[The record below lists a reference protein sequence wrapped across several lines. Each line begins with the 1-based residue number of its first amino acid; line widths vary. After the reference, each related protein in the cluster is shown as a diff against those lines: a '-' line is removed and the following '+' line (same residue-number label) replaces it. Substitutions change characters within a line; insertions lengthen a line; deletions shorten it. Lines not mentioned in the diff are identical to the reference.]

1 MKEVTNMREI
11 STDLLVIGAGG
22 GLVAALRAK
31 ECGVQDIIV
40 LEKQNRIG
48 GVCIMACGVSAVGT
62 ARQKARGAQQK
73 HDEGVLFTEIMEKS
87 GWAADPYVVRAFVA
101 NSGKFMEWVESKG
114 IHPDIVEERDR
125 CFLLKTPHKMKNGK
139 ETSDLGNAIIDEVC
153 GEALEQGIRI
163 MLETPAVALL
173 QDENGVVTGAIAQE
187 KNGQEVKI
195 HAKAVIISAGGFC
208 DNAEMKKA
216 LCGRFF
222 DPEKPWEFV
231 PMHSTTYMGD
241 GIKMALAAGSRP
253 DPHVDIVVGGPTHH
267 GPMSISEAALNPL
280 VIVVNKLG
288 RRYMAEVL
296 GNDGYFAAANQPDA
310 ESYAI
315 FDDAAIEPLVEELR
329 LNKRYVPNE
338 KEILKE
344 GDIIN
349 VDVSTIYNG
358 YFSDAS
364 RMFCIGEVSADKKRL
379 VQVAKESI
387 QVGLM
392 EVKPW
397 KPLGDMGHAIHM
409 YAMSQGYSVVEQI
422 GGHGVGLKFHEDPF
436 VSYVSPKGTG
446 EIMVPGMV
454 FTIEPMI
461 NMGSPEFFV
470 DDSNGW
476 TVYTEDGMPSAQWEV
491 TVAVMENGYE
501 ILTH

>member
-1 MKEVTNMREI
+1 MKVGNVLVKSVEQIEGIRESGKINTAVLDYVEAHIQAGI
-11 STDLLVIGAGG
+11 ST
-22 GLVAALRAK
+22 
-31 ECGVQDIIV
+31 E
-40 LEKQNRIG
+40 
-48 GVCIMACGVSAVGT
+48 
-62 ARQKARGAQQK
+62 
-73 HDEGVLFTEIMEKS
+73 EIDRWVYEET
-87 GWAADPYVVRAFVA
+87 VR
-101 NSGKFMEWVESKG
+101 M
-114 IHPDIVEERDR
+114 
-125 CFLLKTPHKMKNGK
+125 
-139 ETSDLGNAIIDEVC
+139 
-153 GEALEQGIRI
+153 
-163 MLETPAVALL
+163 
-173 QDENGVVTGAIAQE
+173 GAIPAPLNYE
-187 KNGQEVKI
+187 GFPKSVCTSRNN
-195 HAKAVIISAGGFC
+195 VIC
-208 DNAEMKKA
+208 
-216 LCGRFF
+216 
-222 DPEKPWEFV
+222 
-231 PMHSTTYMGD
+231 H
-241 GIKMALAAGSRP
+241 GI
-253 DPHVDIVVGGPTHH
+253 
-267 GPMSISEAALNPL
+267 
-280 VIVVNKLG
+280 
-288 RRYMAEVL
+288 
-296 GNDGYFAAANQPDA
+296 
-310 ESYAI
+310 
-315 FDDAAIEPLVEELR
+315 
-329 LNKRYVPNE
+329 PNE

-409 YAMSQGYSVVEQI
+409 NAMSQGYSVVEQI

-501 ILTH
+501 VLTH

>member
-1 MKEVTNMREI
+1 MKVGNVLVKSVEQIEGIRESGKINTAVLDYVEAHIQAGI
-11 STDLLVIGAGG
+11 ST
-22 GLVAALRAK
+22 
-31 ECGVQDIIV
+31 E
-40 LEKQNRIG
+40 
-48 GVCIMACGVSAVGT
+48 
-62 ARQKARGAQQK
+62 
-73 HDEGVLFTEIMEKS
+73 EIDRWVYEET
-87 GWAADPYVVRAFVA
+87 VR
-101 NSGKFMEWVESKG
+101 M
-114 IHPDIVEERDR
+114 
-125 CFLLKTPHKMKNGK
+125 
-139 ETSDLGNAIIDEVC
+139 
-153 GEALEQGIRI
+153 
-163 MLETPAVALL
+163 
-173 QDENGVVTGAIAQE
+173 GAIPAPLNYE
-187 KNGQEVKI
+187 GFPKSVCTSRNN
-195 HAKAVIISAGGFC
+195 VIC
-208 DNAEMKKA
+208 
-216 LCGRFF
+216 
-222 DPEKPWEFV
+222 
-231 PMHSTTYMGD
+231 H
-241 GIKMALAAGSRP
+241 GI
-253 DPHVDIVVGGPTHH
+253 
-267 GPMSISEAALNPL
+267 
-280 VIVVNKLG
+280 
-288 RRYMAEVL
+288 
-296 GNDGYFAAANQPDA
+296 
-310 ESYAI
+310 
-315 FDDAAIEPLVEELR
+315 
-329 LNKRYVPNE
+329 PNE

-397 KPLGDMGHAIHM
+397 KPLGDMGHAILM

-501 ILTH
+501 VLTH

>member
-62 ARQKARGAQQK
+62 ARQKVRGAQQK

-114 IHPDIVEERDR
+114 IHPNIVEERDR
-125 CFLLKTPHKMKNGK
+125 CFLLKTPHKMRNGK

-338 KEILKE
+338 KEIPRMVTLREDLDKVLSAGGTEFHGTFKTKAICRAETVEELAAFIGCDAARLQKTIDDYNRYVESGVDEEMFKDPQWLKLPIKTAPFYAVRMMRFNQCTHGGISINE
-344 GDIIN
+344 KTEVIKNDWREPIPGLYATGDSASGWCSELGWLGMTSLTWALN
-349 VDVSTIYNG
+349 SG
-358 YFSDAS
+358 YMA
-364 RMFCIGEVSADKKRL
+364 GENAADYIAAL
-379 VQVAKESI
+379 
-387 QVGLM
+387 
-392 EVKPW
+392 
-397 KPLGDMGHAIHM
+397 
-409 YAMSQGYSVVEQI
+409 
-422 GGHGVGLKFHEDPF
+422 
-436 VSYVSPKGTG
+436 
-446 EIMVPGMV
+446 
-454 FTIEPMI
+454 
-461 NMGSPEFFV
+461 
-470 DDSNGW
+470 
-476 TVYTEDGMPSAQWEV
+476 
-491 TVAVMENGYE
+491 
-501 ILTH
+501 

>member
-1 MKEVTNMREI
+1 MRKRKKVMKVGNVLVKSVEQIEGIRESGKINTAVLDYVEAHIQAGI
-11 STDLLVIGAGG
+11 ST
-22 GLVAALRAK
+22 
-31 ECGVQDIIV
+31 E
-40 LEKQNRIG
+40 
-48 GVCIMACGVSAVGT
+48 
-62 ARQKARGAQQK
+62 
-73 HDEGVLFTEIMEKS
+73 EIDRWVYEET
-87 GWAADPYVVRAFVA
+87 VR
-101 NSGKFMEWVESKG
+101 M
-114 IHPDIVEERDR
+114 
-125 CFLLKTPHKMKNGK
+125 
-139 ETSDLGNAIIDEVC
+139 
-153 GEALEQGIRI
+153 
-163 MLETPAVALL
+163 
-173 QDENGVVTGAIAQE
+173 GAIPAPLNYE
-187 KNGQEVKI
+187 GFPKSVCTSRNN
-195 HAKAVIISAGGFC
+195 VIC
-208 DNAEMKKA
+208 
-216 LCGRFF
+216 
-222 DPEKPWEFV
+222 
-231 PMHSTTYMGD
+231 H
-241 GIKMALAAGSRP
+241 GI
-253 DPHVDIVVGGPTHH
+253 
-267 GPMSISEAALNPL
+267 
-280 VIVVNKLG
+280 
-288 RRYMAEVL
+288 
-296 GNDGYFAAANQPDA
+296 
-310 ESYAI
+310 
-315 FDDAAIEPLVEELR
+315 
-329 LNKRYVPNE
+329 PNE

-387 QVGLM
+387 QVGL
-392 EVKPW
+392 KPW

-501 ILTH
+501 VLTH